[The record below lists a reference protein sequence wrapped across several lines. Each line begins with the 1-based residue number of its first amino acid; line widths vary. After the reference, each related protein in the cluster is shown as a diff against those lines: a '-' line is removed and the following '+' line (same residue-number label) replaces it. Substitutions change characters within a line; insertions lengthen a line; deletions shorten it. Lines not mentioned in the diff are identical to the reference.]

1 MSNCKTTVISQIL
14 ILIAKLF
21 LFVFFFLEKSLND
34 ISYRS
39 SIFDISENE
48 ENADDE
54 ILEEATDQSKNQENI
69 IKENPEEIRVN
80 NENLEENQ
88 EILVRKNTEQAS
100 NFSENNIEWSYP
112 VTKEGNVS
120 KRKKHS
126 KSLETRRQENKE
138 KKLQLFNV
146 KEPCENRCPKKCAE
160 NIINEERQQINKNY
174 VSLGDLEK
182 KRFILANTIQAD
194 PNKKNATSSKSR
206 TIQYFFQ
213 NNNGERKQVCKI
225 FFLTT
230 LGYNKKNDRFV
241 LQAISNSENHKTVK
255 PNMKGKRRVYSLN
268 NKDFFALSV

>member
-21 LFVFFFLEKSLND
+21 LFVYFFLEKSLND
-34 ISYRS
+34 ISYGS

-69 IKENPEEIRVN
+69 IKENPEETRVN
-80 NENLEENQ
+80 NEDLEENQ

-146 KEPCENRCPKKCAE
+146 KEPCEN
-160 NIINEERQQINKNY
+160 
-174 VSLGDLEK
+174 
-182 KRFILANTIQAD
+182 
-194 PNKKNATSSKSR
+194 
-206 TIQYFFQ
+206 
-213 NNNGERKQVCKI
+213 
-225 FFLTT
+225 
-230 LGYNKKNDRFV
+230 
-241 LQAISNSENHKTVK
+241 
-255 PNMKGKRRVYSLN
+255 
-268 NKDFFALSV
+268 